1 MEATALTQVS
11 GDSGDV
17 VPDSESETNNDN
29 DDNHTEQN
37 VEHQLHSVS
46 SYVTVPDGP
55 NELLYLRH
63 ENSQAATDFM
73 HWQIPLSRRFRSL
86 KLWFVM
92 RSFGVKNLQA
102 HVRHGIEMAKLL
114 ESQIKKD
121 PNFEI
126 PAKRHLGLV
135 VFSLTEGNALT
146 QELLRKLTASCTMYL
161 IPADIHSKRIIRFT
175 VTSQFT
181 TADDILKDWAN
192 ISKTASA
199 LLAEVN
205 PPPSGAEAPLAAD
218 DEVVNVEL
226 WIDKSWSR
234 PRRRMRSLSC
244 NSEPLPCMHIGP
256 QSRYD
261 FEPKP
266 GLTDPVV
273 VPPMMDARPRPL
285 PPSAGADQL
294 CNIPEVPQQ
303 DLLGKRVLKKLT
315 KFYSVPSFCNP
326 WVPCS

>member
-1 MEATALTQVS
+1 MLF
-11 GDSGDV
+11 
-17 VPDSESETNNDN
+17 
-29 DDNHTEQN
+29 
-37 VEHQLHSVS
+37 
-46 SYVTVPDGP
+46 
-55 NELLYLRH
+55 ELAFIH
-63 ENSQAATDFM
+63 IFHFQ
-73 HWQIPLSRRFRSL
+73 
-86 KLWFVM
+86 
-92 RSFGVKNLQA
+92 
-102 HVRHGIEMAKLL
+102 
-114 ESQIKKD
+114 
-121 PNFEI
+121 
-126 PAKRHLGLV
+126 
-135 VFSLTEGNALT
+135 EGNALT
-146 QELLRKLTASCTMYL
+146 QELLRRLTASCTMYL

-199 LLAEVN
+199 LLAEVS
-205 PPPSGAEAPLAAD
+205 PPPSGTEDREAAD
-218 DEVVNVEL
+218 DKVVNVEL
-226 WIDKSWSR
+226 WIDKTWSR

-244 NSEPLPCMHIGP
+244 NSEPLPCMHLGP
-256 QSRYD
+256 RSRYD

-326 WVPCS
+326 WVPCSRYQLCPLSVQVNPKLLSSTCQGPGCTCSRSVTNAASSTAPPDTTSIQDML